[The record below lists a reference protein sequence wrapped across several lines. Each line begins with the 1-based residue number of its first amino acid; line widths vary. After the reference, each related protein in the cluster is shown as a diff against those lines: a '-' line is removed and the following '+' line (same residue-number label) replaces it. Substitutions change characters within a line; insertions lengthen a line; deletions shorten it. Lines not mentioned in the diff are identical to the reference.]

1 MRWAKDSARFFA
13 FCLAS
18 PRWHTQRVPWFILM
32 QPQQWCAPVGSRST
46 CCDNVVPMLLQ
57 RLTSPPLASLSAKG
71 SRTSGNWWRDLRPR
85 LWPNFGRARQI
96 KRMPAAFAIKQG
108 LGPHRLSSI
117 SSSTSGKR
125 NPGRT
130 GCYAS
135 LQPRQTGPFGIASKQ
150 RGAVSLLLLSC
161 GCLMVCICAITMWAW
176 IIKAAQHHLA
186 LFDDERSSPLYCRG
200 SLAHSFDKYAP
211 GNKSINAFALQVP
224 CVLGRTDYAAPGASL
239 ERAPEILCWLLK
251 RMELSTAD
259 LSDAG
264 VGPCA

>member
-1 MRWAKDSARFFA
+1 
-13 FCLAS
+13 
-18 PRWHTQRVPWFILM
+18 
-32 QPQQWCAPVGSRST
+32 
-46 CCDNVVPMLLQ
+46 
-57 RLTSPPLASLSAKG
+57 
-71 SRTSGNWWRDLRPR
+71 
-85 LWPNFGRARQI
+85 
-96 KRMPAAFAIKQG
+96 
-108 LGPHRLSSI
+108 
-117 SSSTSGKR
+117 
-125 NPGRT
+125 
-130 GCYAS
+130 
-135 LQPRQTGPFGIASKQ
+135 
-150 RGAVSLLLLSC
+150 
-161 GCLMVCICAITMWAW
+161 MVCICAITMWAW
-176 IIKAAQHHLA
+176 IIKATQHHLA